1 MARPRVSLLPPI
13 APPLKRSE
21 EDKGCDEGLERFLA
35 TLVAICTLSAGA
47 LASDWQRPND
57 QKPPP
62 KEQKE
67 IPRENK
73 KPPPPREDN
82 KKRGKP

>member
-1 MARPRVSLLPPI
+1 MKDW
-13 APPLKRSE
+13 KRM
-21 EDKGCDEGLERFLA
+21 LA

-47 LASDWQRPND
+47 LASDWQRQND
-57 QKPPP
+57 PKPPP

-67 IPRENK
+67 IPRGDK

-82 KKRGKP
+82 QNRGGDRKRGKP

>member
-1 MARPRVSLLPPI
+1 MMKD
-13 APPLKRSE
+13 LKRY
-21 EDKGCDEGLERFLA
+21 LA

-47 LASDWQRPND
+47 LASDWQRQPG

-67 IPRENK
+67 IPREDK

-82 KKRGKP
+82 QNRGDKKRGKP

>member
-1 MARPRVSLLPPI
+1 MRDSVDADMRRTKVVMKD
-13 APPLKRSE
+13 LKRI
-21 EDKGCDEGLERFLA
+21 LA

-47 LASDWQRPND
+47 LASDWQRQND

-67 IPRENK
+67 IPREK
-73 KPPPPREDN
+73 KPPPREDN
-82 KKRGKP
+82 QNRGGDKKRGKP

>member
-1 MARPRVSLLPPI
+1 MKD
-13 APPLKRSE
+13 LKRM
-21 EDKGCDEGLERFLA
+21 LA
-35 TLVAICTLSAGA
+35 TLIAICTLSAGA
-47 LASDWQRPND
+47 LASDWQRQQND

-67 IPRENK
+67 IPREK

-82 KKRGKP
+82 QNREGDRKRGKP

>member
-1 MARPRVSLLPPI
+1 MKN
-13 APPLKRSE
+13 LK
-21 EDKGCDEGLERFLA
+21 RFLA

-47 LASDWQRPND
+47 LASDWQRQND

-67 IPRENK
+67 IPREK
-73 KPPPPREDN
+73 KPPPREDN
-82 KKRGKP
+82 QNRGGDKKRGKP

>member
-1 MARPRVSLLPPI
+1 MRRTKVVMKD
-13 APPLKRSE
+13 LKRM
-21 EDKGCDEGLERFLA
+21 LA

-47 LASDWQRPND
+47 LASDWQRQND

-62 KEQKE
+62 KEQKK
-67 IPRENK
+67 IPGEGK

-82 KKRGKP
+82 QNRGGDKKRGKP

>member
-1 MARPRVSLLPPI
+1 MKN
-13 APPLKRSE
+13 LKRY
-21 EDKGCDEGLERFLA
+21 LA

-47 LASDWQRPND
+47 LASDWQRQKD

-67 IPRENK
+67 IPREDK

-82 KKRGKP
+82 QNRGGDRKRGKP

>member
-1 MARPRVSLLPPI
+1 MVMKD
-13 APPLKRSE
+13 LK
-21 EDKGCDEGLERFLA
+21 RFLA

-47 LASDWQRPND
+47 LASDWQRQPG

-67 IPRENK
+67 IPREDK
-73 KPPPPREDN
+73 KPPRRARTTPTGGRQKGETLDCSCG
-82 KKRGKP
+82 RTHALTAARA